1 MKGKKSTILL
11 ILIFVIGLSLLLY
24 PSVSNYW
31 NSFRES
37 RALAGYVGAV
47 AHLDEKEY
55 QAILSEARGYNET
68 LLDMTNRF
76 SVIEERSHERY
87 MKALSVNEDG
97 IMGYVAVKK
106 LGISLPIYH
115 TTDDSVLQH
124 GIGHLEGSSLP
135 VGGTGTHCVIS
146 GHRGLPS
153 AKLFSDLD
161 RLEVGDT
168 FVLNVLEETMTYE
181 VDQIRIVLPEDTEEL
196 AIDPMKDYCTLFTC
210 TPYGINSHRM
220 LVRGHR
226 VENEA
231 DLLRIRADAL
241 KVDTVIVAA
250 FLAIPLL
257 LIALAIML
265 FQPQKKK

>member
-1 MKGKKSTILL
+1 MKGKKSTIV
-11 ILIFVIGLSLLLY
+11 LIFIFAIGLSLLLY

-47 AHLDEKEY
+47 AQLDDKEY
-55 QAILSEARGYNET
+55 EAILSDARGYNEA
-68 LLDMTNRF
+68 LMDRPNRF
-76 SVIEERSHERY
+76 NEVDEREHEQY
-87 MKALSVNEDG
+87 MKLLSVNDDG
-97 IMGYVAVKK
+97 IMGYVVIKK
-106 LGISLPIYH
+106 INVSLPIYH
-115 TTDDSVLQH
+115 TTSDAVLQH

-135 VGGTGTHCVIS
+135 VGGYGTHAVIS

-153 AKLFSDLD
+153 ARLFTDLD
-161 RLEVGDT
+161 QLEVGDT
-168 FVLNVLEETMTYE
+168 FILNILEETLTYE

-196 AIDPMKDYCTLFTC
+196 AIDPAKDYCTLFTC

-220 LVRGHR
+220 LIRGHR

-231 DLLRIRADAL
+231 DALRIQSDAL
-241 KVDTVIVAA
+241 KMDTVLVAA

-257 LIALAIML
+257 LIALFIML
-265 FQPQKKK
+265 FQPKKKR